1 MLLRQE
7 RIALLLLCG
16 VTAAVLAASVILTNF
31 DKADLASE
39 YTTLSAEGALVHLQG
54 QIEEIHTTKTGGHIT
69 ASVNGTSVFIPA
81 DVAGKITL
89 HPGEKVSLYGVVQTF
104 RGEREVVVS
113 SPGDIIIRES
123 SSN

>member
-7 RIALLLLCG
+7 RIALLLLFG
-16 VTAAVLAASVILTNF
+16 VTAAVLAASAILTNI
-31 DKADLASE
+31 DKANLASE
-39 YTTLSAEGALVHLQG
+39 YTPLSDEGTLVHLQG
-54 QIEEIHTTKTGGHIT
+54 QIEEIHTTKTGGHMA

-81 DVAGKITL
+81 DVAVKITL
-89 HPGEKVSLYGVVQTF
+89 HPGDMVSLYGVIQTY

-123 SSN
+123 LSN

>member
-16 VTAAVLAASVILTNF
+16 VTAAVIAASVILTNI

-39 YTTLSAEGALVHLQG
+39 YTPLSDEGTLVHLQG
-54 QIEEIHTTKTGGHIT
+54 QVEEIHTTKTGGHIA

-81 DVAGKITL
+81 DVGGKITL
-89 HPGEKVSLYGVVQTF
+89 HPGDRVSLYGVVQTF
-104 RGEREVVVS
+104 RGEREVVIS
-113 SPGDIIIRES
+113 SPGDIIVRES
-123 SSN
+123 SSH